1 MKQSDTV
8 PETELTNRSSEN
20 LDQLSTLQFVTLMNQ
35 EDFLAVTAVKHAL
48 PTIASAI
55 DAIAERVQ
63 QGGRL
68 IYLGAGTSGR
78 LGVLD
83 ASEIPPTFDASPG
96 QVIGIIAGGETALRS
111 SVEGAEDNP
120 LLAQTDLQNLCLTQ
134 LDSVIGISASGA
146 AAYVLAGIQYAK
158 IINALSIVLVCNP
171 DAPLIANADIAIIA
185 ATGAEI
191 ISGST
196 RLKAGTA
203 TKMILNMIST
213 AVMVKLGKTYGNLM
227 VDLQALN
234 SKLRTRAVRLVM
246 TICTVDAETAQDA
259 LEACSWR
266 VKTTCV
272 HLLKHLSLQDSLN
285 LLEKHNGFLRKALD
299 DEGAL

>member
-1 MKQSDTV
+1 MKQSDTI
-8 PETELTNRSSEN
+8 PETELANRSSEH

-35 EDFLAVTAVKHAL
+35 EDFTAVTAVKYAL
-48 PTIASAI
+48 PAIVSAI
-55 DAIAERVQ
+55 DAIAERMMH
-63 QGGRL
+63 GGRL

-83 ASEIPPTFDASPG
+83 ASEIPPTFDAGPG

-111 SVEGAEDNP
+111 AVEGAEDNR
-120 LLAQTDLQNLCLTQ
+120 LLAQADLEHLCLTQ
-134 LDSVIGISASGA
+134 LDSVIGISASGG
-146 AAYVLAGIQYAK
+146 AAYVLAGVQYAK
-158 IINALSIVLVCNP
+158 IKNALAIALVCNP
-171 DAPLIANADIAIIA
+171 DAPLIASADIAIIA
-185 ATGAEI
+185 ATGPEI

-213 AVMVKLGKTYGNLM
+213 GVMIKLGKTYGNLM

-246 TICTVDAETAQDA
+246 TICTVDPETAQDA
-259 LEACSWR
+259 LEICSYR

-272 HLLKHLSLQDSLN
+272 HLLKHLSPQDSLN

-299 DEGAL
+299 DEDAL

>member
-1 MKQSDTV
+1 MNHNKTV
-8 PETELTNRSSEN
+8 SETELINSDSKN
-20 LDQLSTLQFVTLMNQ
+20 LDQLSTLEFVTLMNQ
-35 EDFLAVTAVKHAL
+35 EDLNAVAAVKHAL
-48 PTIASAI
+48 PAVTAAI
-55 DAIAERVQ
+55 DGIAERMQ

-83 ASEIPPTFDASPG
+83 ASEIPPTFNADPG

-111 SVEGAEDNP
+111 AVEGAEDDP
-120 LLAQTDLQNLCLTQ
+120 LLAQADLERLGLTRQ
-134 LDSVIGISASGA
+134 DSLIVISASGGATYVA
-146 AAYVLAGIQYAK
+146 AGLQYAK
-158 IINALSIVLVCNP
+158 TKNALTIALVCNP
-171 DAPLIANADIAIIA
+171 NAPLIASADLAITA
-185 ATGAEI
+185 ATGPEI
-191 ISGST
+191 LSGST

-213 AVMVKLGKTYGNLM
+213 GIMVKLGKTFGNLM

-246 TICTVDAETAQDA
+246 TICAVDPETAHEA

-266 VKTTCV
+266 VKTACV
-272 HLLKHLSLQDSLN
+272 HLIKHLSPGDALN
-285 LLEKHNGFLRKALD
+285 LLEKHHGFLRETLD